1 LSTNDTTGNGLQGSS
16 VPEEEAGDVSLGP
29 ACLVVSIFGLAFLCI
44 VVAFMSFM
52 LIGKQG
58 GRAAY
63 ALREQLIPWVDQSD
77 LSKTDQTMIIDELQG
92 LASQMERNELTARQL
107 TRLNA
112 RLSDSTILQWGVVEE
127 TVRAVRASDAFTT
140 EEKEDIARTADR
152 WLRCAGE
159 GRLSM
164 TEMEFA
170 YQGCGLKEPK
180 TGRLSLR
187 KDVTP
192 EQLREFHRRVL
203 AICDKYKISREPFEK
218 SVSQVFH
225 MMIEDG
231 LAEKQAQ

>member
-1 LSTNDTTGNGLQGSS
+1 MSTNDTTENNKNDPSDS
-16 VPEEEAGDVSLGP
+16 AESGDVSLGP
-29 ACLVVSIFGLAFLCI
+29 ACMVVSMFGLAFLCI

-58 GRAAY
+58 ARAAY
-63 ALREQLIPWVDQSD
+63 AVREQLIPWVDQSD
-77 LSKTDQTMIIDELQG
+77 LSNSDQTMIIDELQG

-112 RLSDSTILQWGVVEE
+112 RLSDSTVLQWGVVEE
-127 TVRAVRASDAFTT
+127 TVRRVRASESFTQ
-140 EEKEDIARTADR
+140 EEKEDVARTADR

-159 GRLSM
+159 GRLAM

-187 KDVTP
+187 KDVSDD
-192 EQLREFHRRVL
+192 QIRELHRRML
-203 AICDKYKISREPFEK
+203 AICDKYKISKEPYEK

-225 MMIEDG
+225 SMIEDG
-231 LAEKQAQ
+231 LAEK

>member
-1 LSTNDTTGNGLQGSS
+1 MSTNDTTGSGLQGSS
-16 VPEEEAGDVSLGP
+16 VPEDEAGDVSLGP

-63 ALREQLIPWVDQSD
+63 AVREQLIPWVDQSD

-92 LASQMERNELTARQL
+92 LASKMERNELTARQL

-127 TVRAVRASDAFTT
+127 TVRVVRASDAFTT

-225 MMIEDG
+225 LMIEDG
-231 LAEKQAQ
+231 LTEKQAQ

>member
-1 LSTNDTTGNGLQGSS
+1 MLCNGASS
-16 VPEEEAGDVSLGP
+16 VATAPGSVTRLGKSSAMP
-29 ACLVVSIFGLAFLCI
+29 PKTTSR
-44 VVAFMSFM
+44 SSSDWH
-52 LIGKQG
+52 
-58 GRAAY
+58 R
-63 ALREQLIPWVDQSD
+63 DQS
-77 LSKTDQTMIIDELQG
+77 SRTT
-92 LASQMERNELTARQL
+92 
-107 TRLNA
+107 

-127 TVRAVRASDAFTT
+127 TVRTVQASDAFTA
-140 EEKEDIARTADR
+140 EEKEDISKTADR
-152 WLRCAGE
+152 WLRCAGA

-225 MMIEDG
+225 LMIEDG

>member
-1 LSTNDTTGNGLQGSS
+1 MSTNDTTGSSSQGSS

-92 LASQMERNELTARQL
+92 LASKMERNELTARQL

-127 TVRAVRASDAFTT
+127 TVRVVRASDAFTT

-225 MMIEDG
+225 LMIEDG
-231 LAEKQAQ
+231 LTEKQAQ